1 MLAIS
6 VLMALSD
13 AVASVGDYRVYPAL
27 DAPATP
33 ERVLAAIERLKQQTL
48 ARSG

>member
-1 MLAIS
+1 
-6 VLMALSD
+6 MALSD

-33 ERVLAAIERLKQQTL
+33 ERILMAVERIKSQ
-48 ARSG
+48 AKSFSHDA